1 MDKLEIKNKEESDQ
15 ILKNLTGEEYKV
27 ISVES
32 KEAKRLP
39 VRHLPQALCNKVFQ
53 QARLLSQ
60 ADDDAR
66 QQLYEAGYISYMRTD
81 SVNLSQDSLSS
92 AKTFI
97 DSAYGK
103 DYSLDEPRKFK
114 NKAKGA
120 QEAHEAIRP
129 TSSSR
134 TPESMKDSLDSKQ
147 YKVYDLIWRR
157 FVACQ
162 MQPAILIPPL
172 PTFPP
177 KILFSGQTVRD
188 EV

>member
-1 MDKLEIKNKEESDQ
+1 ML
-15 ILKNLTGEEYKV
+15 
-27 ISVES
+27 
-32 KEAKRLP
+32 A
-39 VRHLPQALCNKVFQ
+39 
-53 QARLLSQ
+53 
-60 ADDDAR
+60 

-162 MQPAILIPPL
+162 MQPAIFDSTTADISAQK
-172 PTFPP
+172 FYFQG
-177 KILFSGQTVRD
+177 KRFSD